1 MRFNLRTIASTSV
14 AAALM
19 LGLGACTASGSATP
33 ETSDTQSSATQQ
45 SQWPRTITDE
55 KGSVTIEEQPKRIV
69 NTAMST
75 TGSLLAID
83 APVVATTVTTPGPE
97 ADSNGFFTQ
106 WSEAAAAANVQPL
119 YKIGNFDLESI
130 IAQDPDLIVV
140 STSGADSVMDHYDQ
154 LKEIAPTIVVNY
166 SNKDWPELTRQLVK
180 WPPGMKLKRRRSSLN
195 STNERHKSRK
205 SWLFR
210 LAPQPPSFPTT
221 RARPPR

>member
-1 MRFNLRTIASTSV
+1 MLLDPALCSIEQATTKERIQVRFNLRTIASTSV

-83 APVVATTVTTPGPE
+83 APVAATTVTTPRAG
-97 ADSNGFFTQ
+97 
-106 WSEAAAAANVQPL
+106 
-119 YKIGNFDLESI
+119 
-130 IAQDPDLIVV
+130 
-140 STSGADSVMDHYDQ
+140 
-154 LKEIAPTIVVNY
+154 
-166 SNKDWPELTRQLVK
+166 
-180 WPPGMKLKRRRSSLN
+180 
-195 STNERHKSRK
+195 SR
-205 SWLFR
+205 LQR
-210 LAPQPPSFPTT
+210 ILHPVE
-221 RARPPR
+221 